1 MEDNKVKQT
10 IELNPIT
17 EQYIKALNLIKEG
30 ATVFSTVTDERDGKD
45 KDKVEDLTI
54 KFGDHIERAT
64 RMLIKEMFDYIKEDL
79 INLFSILSSLSL
91 YSVEFKSNITR
102 WYNVITDILFF
113 STTSFS

>member
-10 IELNPIT
+10 IELDPIT
-17 EQYIKALNLIKEG
+17 EQFIKALNLIKEG
-30 ATVFSTVTDERDGKD
+30 TTIFDMAIDEKYGKD

-79 INLFSILSSLSL
+79 INTN
-91 YSVEFKSNITR
+91 SVR
-102 WYNVITDILFF
+102 YL
-113 STTSFS
+113 